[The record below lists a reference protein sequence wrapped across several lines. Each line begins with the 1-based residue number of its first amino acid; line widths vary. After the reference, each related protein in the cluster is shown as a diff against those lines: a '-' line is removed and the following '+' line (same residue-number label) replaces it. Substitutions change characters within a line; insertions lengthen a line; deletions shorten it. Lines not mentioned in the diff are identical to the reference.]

1 MNMNNN
7 YKRLLTEAFGMD
19 GIELTELIIMAADKA
34 MSELT
39 EHEEKIVRYYYGL
52 NTDTYA
58 HTLDETGT
66 EFGVTR
72 ERIRQILAKASR
84 KLRHPARFQY
94 IKFAMSSNDIFQ
106 LLFDTC
112 AKIKALEARCDVL
125 QERVKILTEGNDA
138 ANELIYG
145 MSIEELNLS
154 IRAYNCL
161 LRAGIYTVGDLIGI
175 NSEELINVHK
185 LGKKSYIEIAEIMNA
200 NFGTNFATDDN
211 TINNL
216 INQKNAKKKE

>member
-1 MNMNNN
+1 
-7 YKRLLTEAFGMD
+7 
-19 GIELTELIIMAADKA
+19 MAADKA

-39 EHEEKIVRYYYGL
+39 EHEEKIVRYYYDL

>member
-1 MNMNNN
+1 MNNN

-19 GIELTELIIMAADKA
+19 GNFKLTELIIMAADKA

-72 ERIRQILAKASR
+72 ERIRQIIAKASR

-106 LLFDTC
+106 LLFDAC

-125 QERVKILTEGNDA
+125 QERVKILTEGNDDA

-145 MSIEELNLS
+145 MSIEELNLN

-211 TINNL
+211 TINSL